1 MNLDLLKYQKRQIE
15 YLKNAKE
22 KGRLAHAYILEGPK
36 GVGKNELAHFFAC
49 LLYSDSEVDLNN
61 NECRLILNDEFLNVY
76 TIYPQNKSN
85 IITKDQILKLKEE
98 FSYTS
103 QIKGPRVYIIN
114 DVDTM
119 NVSSANSLL
128 KFIEEPVNDLYGIL
142 LTTNSKKILPTIL
155 SRCQLIK
162 LNELDSDFVRRELI
176 KKGIDN
182 EAAAILS
189 LITKDINE
197 AVTLFEDS
205 RTARMIEMFK
215 DFFKLNTE
223 LDKVVYF
230 EQLKKVLGYDKEIT
244 KYYISLLILV
254 FEDLIYLYKN
264 IEKINFEIYI
274 DYLEILKSK
283 LKFEEVR
290 EKIIY
295 LYKINN
301 LLNNSNVSV
310 YYIITSLSFNLI

>member
-1 MNLDLLKYQKRQIE
+1 MNLDLLKYQTRQIE
-15 YLKNAKE
+15 YLKNAK
-22 KGRLAHAYILEGPK
+22 KNNRLAHAYILEGSR
-36 GVGKNELAHFFAC
+36 GVGKNELAHYFAC
-49 LLYSDSEVDLNN
+49 FLYSQNEVDLNT

-76 TIYPQNKSN
+76 TIYPQNRSN
-85 IITKDQILKLKEE
+85 TITKEQILKLKEE

-128 KFIEEPVNDLYGIL
+128 KFIEEPGNEIYGIL

-162 LNELDSDFVRRELI
+162 LNELDSDFIRRELI
-176 KKGIDN
+176 KVGIEN
-182 EAAAILS
+182 ETAAICS

-197 AVTLFEDS
+197 AIKLVKD
-205 RTARMIEMFK
+205 ARFSKMIEKFK

-223 LDKVVYF
+223 LEKVIYF
-230 EQLKKVLGYDKEIT
+230 EELKKTFGYDREIF
-244 KYYISLLILV
+244 KYYLSLLILV
-254 FEDLIYLYKN
+254 FEDLIYLYSN
-264 IEKINFEIYI
+264 IDKINFEIYI
-274 DYLEILKSK
+274 DYLENLKTKFK
-283 LKFEEVR
+283 LDEIK
-290 EKIIY
+290 EKIMY

-301 LLNNSNVSV
+301 FLNNSNVST
-310 YYIITSLSFNLI
+310 YYILTSLSFNLI

>member
-36 GVGKNELAHFFAC
+36 GVGKNELAHYFAC
-49 LLYSDSEVDLNN
+49 LLYSDSEVDLNK

-85 IITKDQILKLKEE
+85 VITKDQILKLKEE

>member
-1 MNLDLLKYQKRQIE
+1 MNLDLLKYQARQIE
-15 YLKNAKE
+15 YLKNAK
-22 KGRLAHAYILEGPK
+22 KNNRLAHAYILEGAR
-36 GVGKNELAHFFAC
+36 GVGKNELAHYFAC
-49 LLYSDSEVDLNN
+49 MLYSNDEVDLNK
-61 NECRLILNDEFLNVY
+61 NECRLILNDDFLNVY

-85 IITKDQILKLKEE
+85 VITKDQILKLKEE

-128 KFIEEPVNDLYGIL
+128 KFIEEPQNDLYGIL

-155 SRCQLIK
+155 SRCQLIT
-162 LNELDSDFVRRELI
+162 LNELDSDFIRRELI
-176 KKGIDN
+176 KAGIDN
-182 EAAAILS
+182 ETAAILC
-189 LITKDINE
+189 LLTKDISE
-197 AVTLFEDS
+197 AMKLFEDS
-205 RTARMIEMFK
+205 RTAKMIEMFK
-215 DFFKLNTE
+215 GFFKLNTE
-223 LDKVVYF
+223 LEKVVYF
-230 EQLKKVLGYDKEIT
+230 EQLKKTLGFDKEIT
-244 KYYISLLILV
+244 KYYVSLLILV
-254 FEDLIYLYKN
+254 FEDLIYLYSN
-264 IEKINFEIYI
+264 IDKINFEIYI

-283 LKFEEVR
+283 FKLEEVR
-290 EKIIY
+290 EKIMY